1 MEFGRDQF
9 DFYLD
14 YYESEG
20 YTENFPKEDFITTVH
35 HNPEFDEVV
44 QRAVDP
50 DEDFQLEGI
59 SRIIAGPMHDNVT
72 HEEFVADDLLDTSN
86 MSEAFL
92 DAEQGIKEQVQ
103 SMAVEYGEID
113 HEAMDEL
120 RTVYE
125 DIHDSDYFNDLNTM
139 SQNYIEAR
147 INFLK
152 STLSEDYLGDL
163 EVENSRED
171 YYARRGQDMY
181 ENIEALVEDDS
192 KVIVHMH
199 NAHATKQLGE
209 AGSHVEILDLM
220 YNALENSVGSRLE
233 DSDINTFHIAT
244 IFNEGENIFPDENFY
259 REDTLPR
266 KTRNNDLENR
276 ISEYRLD
283 HAFVNLHETDWA
295 DEELSTY
302 YEGHPAWGV
311 SMVPAEQYDGVIYIL
326 ITLKSRLMKHF
337 KLITNR
343 TPNLLR

>member
-1 MEFGRDQF
+1 M
-9 DFYLD
+9 
-14 YYESEG
+14 
-20 YTENFPKEDFITTVH
+20 
-35 HNPEFDEVV
+35 
-44 QRAVDP
+44 
-50 DEDFQLEGI
+50 
-59 SRIIAGPMHDNVT
+59 
-72 HEEFVADDLLDTSN
+72 
-86 MSEAFL
+86 
-92 DAEQGIKEQVQ
+92 
-103 SMAVEYGEID
+103 
-113 HEAMDEL
+113 
-120 RTVYE
+120 
-125 DIHDSDYFNDLNTM
+125 
-139 SQNYIEAR
+139 
-147 INFLK
+147 
-152 STLSEDYLGDL
+152 

-302 YEGHPAWGV
+302 YEGHPAWGAPWSLLN
-311 SMVPAEQYDGVIYIL
+311 SMMASYIL